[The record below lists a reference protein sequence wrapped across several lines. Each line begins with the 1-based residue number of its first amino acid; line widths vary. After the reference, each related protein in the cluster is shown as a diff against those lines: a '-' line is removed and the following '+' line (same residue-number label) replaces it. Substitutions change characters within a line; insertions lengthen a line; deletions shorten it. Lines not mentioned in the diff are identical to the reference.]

1 MVNNICSAHSV
12 ASSFLA
18 ELRDVEVQS
27 DRARFRA
34 NMERMGEIFAY
45 EISKTFHYRAVETET
60 SLGTAVSHVMDAE
73 IVLLTILRA
82 GLPLHRGMLNYFGDV
97 QNGFV
102 ATQRHHHKDG
112 SFDIGVD
119 YLNCPEL
126 DDKVLI
132 ICDPMLAT
140 GSSMVSTL
148 EALEELGQPAHVH
161 LVAIIASTYG
171 IRYVNRECPEA
182 DIWIAAEDEELT
194 AKSYIV
200 PGLGD
205 AGDLAYGH
213 KTEE

>member
-182 DIWIAAEDEELT
+182 DIWI
-194 AKSYIV
+194 V

>member
-1 MVNNICSAHSV
+1 MVYNICEKHSV
-12 ASSFLA
+12 ASVFLA
-18 ELRDVEVQS
+18 ELRDVEVQA

-45 EISKTFHYRAVETET
+45 EISKTLKYKPVETET
-60 SLGTAVSHVMDAE
+60 SLGTAVSHIFDEE

-82 GLPLHRGMLNYFGDV
+82 GLPLHRGMLNYFGAV
-97 QNGFV
+97 ENGFV

-112 SFDIGVD
+112 SFDIAVD
-119 YLNCPEL
+119 YLNCPEV
-126 DDKVLI
+126 DGKTLI

-140 GSSMVSTL
+140 GSSMISTL
-148 EALEELGQPAHVH
+148 ESLEGMGTPAAVH

-171 IRYVNRECPEA
+171 IRYVTREHPDA
-182 DIWIAAEDEELT
+182 HIWIAAEDEELT

-205 AGDLAYGH
+205 AGDLAYGS
-213 KTEE
+213 KTVD